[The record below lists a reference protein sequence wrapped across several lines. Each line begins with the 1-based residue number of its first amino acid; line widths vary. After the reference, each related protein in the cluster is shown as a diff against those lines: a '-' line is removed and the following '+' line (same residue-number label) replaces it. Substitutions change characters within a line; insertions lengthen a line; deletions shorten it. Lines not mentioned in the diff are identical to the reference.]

1 MKILLLCNKS
11 PFPPREGGPIAMHAI
26 VSGLLDAGHQV
37 KILAVN
43 TNKYFTRPE
52 DIPEEYRQ
60 KTGIE
65 FVYIDLSIK
74 PADALVNL
82 LAGQSYHVA
91 RFYTKE
97 FEHKLASILHKEEF
111 DIIQLETLF
120 MGPYL
125 PLIRK
130 YSDAQVIL
138 RAHNIECL
146 IWERT
151 ARSCRNPLKRS
162 YLKHLALT
170 LRQYEL
176 QLIGEVDGI
185 AAITSIDAEY
195 FRNKEH
201 ETPVISIPF
210 GIDTSASPV
219 PDYAKE
225 QFPSLFHIGSMNWI
239 PNQESIRWFIEKVW
253 PELHQRHEDL
263 KLYLAGRGMPD
274 WLLNLNQPGIIIV
287 GEVDD
292 ARAFMR
298 DKSVMIVPLLS
309 GSGIR
314 IKIIEGMMEGKAIV
328 TTSVGAE
335 GIEAENGRHLL
346 LADTPEEFIA
356 AIERCISDRTFCHN
370 LGMQAREMLLITYD
384 NRAIIKKLTGFYTEL
399 IAADVTKESI

>member
-26 VSGLLDAGHQV
+26 VSGLLHAGHQV
-37 KILAVN
+37 KVLAIN

-52 DIPEEYRQ
+52 DIPQDYRR

-65 FVYIDLSIK
+65 FVYIDLSLK
-74 PADALVNL
+74 PSHALFNMLV
-82 LAGQSYHVA
+82 GQSYHVA

-97 FEHKLASILHKEEF
+97 FEHKLYGILHEGQF
-111 DIIQLETLF
+111 DIIQLETMF

-138 RAHNIECL
+138 RAHNIEHL
-146 IWERT
+146 IWERI
-151 ARSCRNPLKRS
+151 AKACRNPLKRF
-162 YLKHLALT
+162 YLKHLAFT
-170 LRQYEL
+170 LGKYENK
-176 QLIGEVDGI
+176 LIGEVDGI
-185 AAITSIDAEY
+185 ATITAIDAAY
-195 FRNKEH
+195 FSKKKTG
-201 ETPVISIPF
+201 TPVITIPF
-210 GIDTSASPV
+210 GIDTSTTPL
-219 PDYAKE
+219 PDYTKE

-239 PNQESIRWFIEKVW
+239 PNQESIRWFIVKVW
-253 PELHQRHEDL
+253 PILHQHHHGL
-263 KLYLAGRGMPD
+263 KLYLAGRDMPD
-274 WLLNLNQPGIIIV
+274 WLLNLRQSGIVII

-328 TTSVGAE
+328 STSIGAE

-346 LADTPEEFIA
+346 LANTPEEFIA
-356 AIERCISDRTFCHN
+356 AIELCICDRTFCHN
-370 LGMQAREMLLITYD
+370 IGTQAREMLISTYD
-384 NRAIIKKLTGFYTEL
+384 NRLIIKKLTGFYTDL
-399 IAADVTKESI
+399 INTTIPKESI